1 MEDIHSHGLAY
12 KRRELAAM
20 MAGESP
26 PRAFGM
32 LMFSC
37 NGRGTN
43 LYDEPSFDSR
53 TLTSYVPVPCCGF
66 MCNGEIGTVGG
77 STKLHGFTCAV
88 AVLQESQPA
97 AAAEGMDTS
106 LGSAVAGS
114 QAVEP
119 AESSGRTSSSSQGSS
134 SRSAGPSSYVGGA
147 EAVDRSTSSSSG
159 SSSSGEASCKQ
170 EAAADRDSRAG
181 QEQGQGMPDDLE

>member
-66 MCNGEIGTVGG
+66 MCNGKLARRVEEEDSLFTFTSVGLGRRRGCNVNMQFESGQSGG
-77 STKLHGFTCAV
+77 SR
-88 AVLQESQPA
+88 LQPYLLVPCFALSH
-97 AAAEGMDTS
+97 
-106 LGSAVAGS
+106 
-114 QAVEP
+114 
-119 AESSGRTSSSSQGSS
+119 
-134 SRSAGPSSYVGGA
+134 
-147 EAVDRSTSSSSG
+147 
-159 SSSSGEASCKQ
+159 
-170 EAAADRDSRAG
+170 
-181 QEQGQGMPDDLE
+181 

>member
-1 MEDIHSHGLAY
+1 MTSDMSLPFPLTLFIELSASHVSSWTLCALIDQVRDRVGAMEDIHSHGLAY

-66 MCNGEIGTVGG
+66 MCNGECY
-77 STKLHGFTCAV
+77 L
-88 AVLQESQPA
+88 
-97 AAAEGMDTS
+97 
-106 LGSAVAGS
+106 
-114 QAVEP
+114 
-119 AESSGRTSSSSQGSS
+119 
-134 SRSAGPSSYVGGA
+134 
-147 EAVDRSTSSSSG
+147 
-159 SSSSGEASCKQ
+159 
-170 EAAADRDSRAG
+170 
-181 QEQGQGMPDDLE
+181 